1 MEIEKI
7 NINNDGDYNIRYNDE
22 LIRCK
27 GVIQVFSSNDDLDV
41 TLNPNIIE
49 LLNSDECIHTEY
61 VEYVASFEELKF
73 TKLSELRNKRDGIID
88 YNDIQIDVSDA
99 TRFVPLMLLPEDEIL
114 LQLPIETE
122 SGIMIDSI
130 ELLTGIC
137 RLLVGHT
144 KTYSHK
150 IIECQKATTK
160 TQLEDII
167 L

>member
-1 MEIEKI
+1 MSIEKI
-7 NINNDGDYNIRYNDE
+7 EINENKDYTIKYNGKI
-22 LIRCK
+22 IRCK
-27 GVIQVFSSNDDLDV
+27 KVVEVYKANEV
-41 TLNPNIIE
+41 LNGRLNSNIID